1 MFADCCDVLP
11 CVVVVMS
18 AADMR
23 SDVQA
28 IFKETPHDKQV
39 MMFSATM
46 AKEIRVVCKKFMNK
60 VRPWG
65 CPEQAQ
71 HACYAAPPGS
81 PSAAA
86 VPAAVVPMGLRQC
99 GWPGQQRQHP
109 QLQYSASCWR
119 SFTAIHAVVAGY
131 DS

>member
-1 MFADCCDVLP
+1 MSPYVSLLLIA
-11 CVVVVMS
+11 VVMCCLVLS
-18 AADMR
+18 CAADMR

-46 AKEIRVVCKKFMNK
+46 AKDIRAVCKKFMNK

-65 CPEQAQ
+65 PEQAQ

-81 PSAAA
+81 SPAAA
-86 VPAAVVPMGLRQC
+86 AAVVPMAFHQC
-99 GWPGQQRQHP
+99 GWPEQQRQHP
-109 QLQYSASCWR
+109 QLQDSASCWR
-119 SFTAIHAVVAGY
+119 SVPANLAVVAG
-131 DS
+131 

>member
-1 MFADCCDVLP
+1 MSPYVSFLLTGDVMCCLVLL
-11 CVVVVMS
+11 S

-46 AKEIRVVCKKFMNK
+46 AKDIRAVCKKFMNK

-65 CPEQAQ
+65 PEQAQ
-71 HACYAAPPGS
+71 HTCYAAPPGS
-81 PSAAA
+81 SPAAA
-86 VPAAVVPMGLRQC
+86 VAVVPMAPRQC
-99 GWPGQQRQHP
+99 GWSAQQRQHP
-109 QLQYSASCWR
+109 QLQDSASCWR
-119 SFTAIHAVVAGY
+119 SFAANHAVAAG
-131 DS
+131 